1 MFSKWLEFITL
12 FPLWFDLKD
21 TNKTLKIFLKF
32 LWFENSFQIYVWM
45 RSAESVSEHLTCSR
59 GLSCPVWCIVIIW
72 LWVSVE
78 QGLPQSLEHPEHPA
92 QPLAHSS
99 VNVHWN
105 YLTVGLWGLGV
116 PITVT
121 GASWAPSTV
130 SGTHLSK
137 YPLKLTGISVSCP
150 SLKKSNLNSNRCL
163 PIKSF
168 PTLSVPR
175 GRVGL
180 LYFEFDLVYLEH
192 WHCLCAVPPPSLGT
206 SPLPCHMVYQRIW
219 HVGSDVWNMSIWSW
233 NISANFSKPK

>member
-1 MFSKWLEFITL
+1 MVWKLVSNLCLDEVGRECVWAPYMQQRFIL
-12 FPLWFDLKD
+12 PCVMHC
-21 TNKTLKIFLKF
+21 N
-32 LWFENSFQIYVWM
+32 Y
-45 RSAESVSEHLTCSR
+45 LTV
-59 GLSCPVWCIVIIW
+59 GLCRA
-72 LWVSVE
+72 
-78 QGLPQSLEHPEHPA
+78 GATTQSLEHPEHPA

-105 YLTVGLWGLGV
+105 YLTVGLRGLGV

-206 SPLPCHMVYQRIW
+206 SPLPCHMVHQRIW
-219 HVGSDVWNMSIWSW
+219 HMGSDVWNMSIWSW